1 MIHLYSILQK
11 LTNIPS
17 GLEIEWRGDLHIK
30 MREFYNLP
38 NELTYREKMLFLND
52 SLKVAFVRHP
62 FVRLVSTY
70 RDKLID
76 HNYRHWRKEMVKKP
90 SNSKVD
96 IPYAYMLI
104 WH

>member
-1 MIHLYSILQK
+1 MQE

-17 GLEIEWRGDLHIK
+17 DLSIEWRGQYHK
-30 MREFYNLP
+30 RMREFYNLP
-38 NELTYREKMLFLND
+38 KELTYREKMLFLND

-76 HNYRHWRKEMVKKP
+76 HDYRHWRKEMVKKP
-90 SNSKVD
+90 SNSKVGF
-96 IPYAYMLI
+96 YLNE
-104 WH
+104 

>member
-1 MIHLYSILQK
+1 MQK

-17 GLEIEWRGDLHIK
+17 DLAIEWKGDLHIK
-30 MREFYNLP
+30 MRAFYNLP
-38 NELTYREKMLFLND
+38 KELTHREKILFLND

-90 SNSKVD
+90 SNSKVGF
-96 IPYAYMLI
+96 YLNEKLSAFLYYLL
-104 WH
+104 

>member
-1 MIHLYSILQK
+1 MQE

-17 GLEIEWRGDLHIK
+17 DLSLEWAGQFHKR

-38 NELTYREKMLFLND
+38 KELTYREKKLFLNN
-52 SLKVAFVRHP
+52 SLKVTFVRHP

-76 HNYRHWRKEMVKKP
+76 HSHRDWREEMVKKP
-90 SNSKVD
+90 SNSKVGF
-96 IPYAYMLI
+96 YMN
-104 WH
+104 W